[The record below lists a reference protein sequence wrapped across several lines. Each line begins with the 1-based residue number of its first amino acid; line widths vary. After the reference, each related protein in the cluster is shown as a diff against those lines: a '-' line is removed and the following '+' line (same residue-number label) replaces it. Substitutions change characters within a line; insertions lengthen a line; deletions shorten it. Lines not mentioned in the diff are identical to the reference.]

1 MRPTFLIPLLVAMPL
16 AAAAQDTTVTGR
28 YRISPALDGYVRL
41 DTVTGAM
48 LYCRIFDP
56 TLRCE
61 AVGVDTGASGA
72 AEVEMDDLRNRIAAL
87 ERKVAILER
96 DQIRLP
102 DAKEIDRTLETM
114 EKWMRRLLEN
124 PPGKDGTAL

>member
-1 MRPTFLIPLLVAMPL
+1 MLPIALIPLFCLIPFAAM
-16 AAAAQDTTVTGR
+16 AQDNVTGR
-28 YRISPALDGYVRL
+28 YQISPALDGYVRL

-48 LYCRIFDP
+48 LYCRTFDP

-61 AVGVDTGASGA
+61 EVGVEA
-72 AEVEMDDLRNRIAAL
+72 AEKSATEAEMDELRNRLATL

-102 DAKEIDRTLETM
+102 DQKDLDRTLDTM
-114 EKWMRRLLEN
+114 EKWMRRLLDE
-124 PPGKDGTAL
+124 PRGKDGTAL

>member
-1 MRPTFLIPLLVAMPL
+1 MRLTCLIPLIAMMPL
-16 AAAAQDTTVTGR
+16 PAMADDAATGR
-28 YRISPALDGYVRL
+28 YQISPALDGYVRL

-48 LYCRIFDP
+48 LYCRTFDP

-61 AVGVDTGASGA
+61 EVGVDTAEKGATEA
-72 AEVEMDDLRNRIAAL
+72 EMDDLRNRLATL

-102 DAKEIDRTLETM
+102 DQKDLDRTLDTM
-114 EKWMRRLLEN
+114 EKWMRRFLDD

>member
-1 MRPTFLIPLLVAMPL
+1 MRAMPL
-16 AAAAQDTTVTGR
+16 VAALCMLPLAAVADDAPAGR

-41 DTVTGAM
+41 DTATGAM
-48 LYCRIFDP
+48 LYCRTFDP

-61 AVGVDTGASGA
+61 DVGVDT
-72 AEVEMDDLRNRIAAL
+72 AEKRATEAEMDDLRNRIGTL

-102 DAKEIDRTLETM
+102 SEKELDRTLDMM
-114 EKWMRRLLEN
+114 ES
-124 PPGKDGTAL
+124 